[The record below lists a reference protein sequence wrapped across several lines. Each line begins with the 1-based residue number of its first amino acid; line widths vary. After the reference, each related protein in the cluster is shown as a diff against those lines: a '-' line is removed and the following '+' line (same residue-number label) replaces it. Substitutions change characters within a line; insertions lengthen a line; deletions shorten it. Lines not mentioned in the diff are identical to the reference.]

1 MPKKRIEPTDAGL
14 PSNPIELDGIK
25 IVEPE
30 PVKAQ
35 PVTIQELS
43 IVDIVTA
50 YRKAQVAAAQ
60 YVISGDEVCVMIDGA
75 LISRAPIQ
83 IIDGKP
89 SIERTR
95 GLAAQKA
102 EQYCKVEILS
112 DVANGDV
119 HRIVTTDGR
128 KYNVNVKAGKVL

>member
-1 MPKKRIEPTDAGL
+1 MPKRSIDAEL
-14 PSNPIELDGIK
+14 VSNPLPAQKPTEL
-25 IVEPE
+25 
-30 PVKAQ
+30 
-35 PVTIQELS
+35 VTIQELS